1 MERVDWVDLGCQI
14 CDFETW
20 SLHFGTLEKH
30 FGELGAHRDILEGHL
45 GPRVRFYWFWD
56 DFGILFGF
64 VFGSCW

>member
-1 MERVDWVDLGCQI
+1 MILR
-14 CDFETW
+14 TW

-45 GPRVRFYWFWD
+45 GPRVRFHWFRD
-56 DFGILFGF
+56 DFGVLLGG